1 LPAGFGILK
10 HGGKAAEA
18 FENAVGAA
26 KASKTGEAADAG
38 ATASRYADITRGGSV
53 ANRATD
59 VTRANFERNLLDAG
73 WKKSTSKDGKVV
85 NYEKDGHRYSVR
97 EQSKS
102 SGGPTADYYKPGS
115 KEIDV
120 KIRLGE

>member
-1 LPAGFGILK
+1 
-10 HGGKAAEA
+10 
-18 FENAVGAA
+18 
-26 KASKTGEAADAG
+26 
-38 ATASRYADITRGGSV
+38 
-53 ANRATD
+53 
-59 VTRANFERNLLDAG
+59 LLDAG